1 MVCFTSLLSVAA
13 LSVVGV
19 SGAPG
24 NLTQGLERMR
34 QLRRDLTTRG
44 VASPGEGDFDGV
56 FYSYFTAGTST
67 TTFTNIAGGQYE
79 IQWDGSG
86 DFVAGQGQNPGSTS
100 AEITF
105 SSTMEPAADAEVI
118 LSVYGWSEN
127 PLVEYYINE
136 FNNNGQFDLTF
147 EGTQKGSV
155 TSDGSAYNIF
165 IHEQV
170 NQPSITGTAT
180 FNQYISV
187 RESERTSGTVTV
199 ANHVAAWASLGM
211 DLGTLNYQIVA
222 VEGLSGSGQATV
234 TVEI

>member
-1 MVCFTSLLSVAA
+1 MVCFTSLLSVVA

-19 SGAPG
+19 AALPG
-24 NLTQGLERMR
+24 NVTQRLERMR
-34 QLRRDLTTRG
+34 QLRNELTTRST
-44 VASPGEGDFDGV
+44 APGQGTFDGV

-67 TTFTNIAGGQYE
+67 TTFTNIAAGQYE

-105 SSTMEPAADAEVI
+105 SSSFEPNADAEVI

-136 FNNNGQFDLTF
+136 FNNNGQFDITF
-147 EGTQKGSV
+147 DATQKGSL
-155 TSDGSAYNIF
+155 TSDGSTYNVF

-170 NQPSITGTAT
+170 NQPSIIGTAT
-180 FNQYISV
+180 FNQFISV
-187 RESERTSGTVTV
+187 RQSERTSGTVTV
-199 ANHVAAWASLGM
+199 ANHVKEWAALGM

-234 TVEI
+234 TVQI

>member
-1 MVCFTSLLSVAA
+1 MRTEA
-13 LSVVGV
+13 
-19 SGAPG
+19 GAWY
-24 NLTQGLERMR
+24 Q
-34 QLRRDLTTRG
+34 
-44 VASPGEGDFDGV
+44 SPRCC
-56 FYSYFTAGTST
+56 TAGTSS
-67 TTFTNIAGGQYE
+67 TTFNNIAGGQYK
-79 IQWDGSG
+79 IQWDGSS

-105 SSTMEPAADAEVI
+105 NSTMEPAADAEVI

-127 PLVEYYINE
+127 PLIEYYINE
-136 FNNNGQFDLTF
+136 FNDNRQFDLTF
-147 EGTQKGSV
+147 EATQKGSV

-187 RESERTSGTVTV
+187 RESEQTSGTVTV
-199 ANHVAAWASLGM
+199 ANH
-211 DLGTLNYQIVA
+211 IVA
-222 VEGLSGSGQATV
+222 VEGLLGSGQATV

>member
-19 SGAPG
+19 SALPG

-34 QLRRDLTTRG
+34 QIRRDMTTRG

-56 FYSYFTAGTST
+56 FYSYFTSGIDTI
-67 TTFTNIAGGQYE
+67 FTNIAGGQYE

-86 DFVAGQGQNPGSTS
+86 DFVVGQGQNPGSTS

-105 SSTMEPAADAEVI
+105 SSAMEPNPDSAVI

-136 FNNNGQFDLTF
+136 FNNNGQFDITF
-147 EGTQKGSV
+147 EATQKGSV

-170 NQPSITGTAT
+170 NQPSIIGTAT

-211 DLGTLNYQIVA
+211 DLGSLNYQIVA
-222 VEGLSGSGQATV
+222 VEALSGSGQATV